1 MKSILKSNNSIIIK
15 KKNRDLNI
23 ILILRDREK
32 YIKITNYVLNVY
44 IIYKI
49 IAIITKRRISKL

>member
-1 MKSILKSNNSIIIK
+1 MRLILKLNNFIAIK
-15 KKNRDLNI
+15 KKSKDSNI

-32 YIKITNYVLNVY
+32 CIKIISYTSNVY

-49 IAIITKRRISKL
+49 IAIIIKRKTSKL